1 MKPFPRLAWLALPV
15 LASFCPGCGCG
26 HNRQVVYPSRRGA
39 DLRVDSTEQPGP
51 RPSPINLKAPTR
63 AADQAGT
70 IDVPMFDIDAPS
82 PR

>member
-26 HNRQVVYPSRRGA
+26 HNRQVVYPSRLGAPLRAESAEKPRGP
-39 DLRVDSTEQPGP
+39 S
-51 RPSPINLKAPTR
+51 SPIDLQAPTR
-63 AADQAGT
+63 SSTQAGQV
-70 IDVPMFDIDAPS
+70 DVPLFDSDSPS